1 MKTKN
6 NNWKAALKSLA
17 AAIGFALIGLTV
29 NAQMSS
35 YFENAGNS
43 TMAMITEKTV
53 TSAFATTVNTKALA
67 ATDVLAIYLFNET
80 EEPLQLEDWM
90 LKENNFS
97 TMYSIENEN
106 EPALEIEEW
115 MTNESNFEASVM
127 SLKTES
133 EEELQVENWML
144 DENKFEITEKTKV
157 TPKETKKAII
167 GANYTFVE
175 EADNGKHKVEEWM
188 FNPKVWKTK

>member
-17 AAIGFALIGLTV
+17 TAIGFALIGLTV

-35 YFENAGNS
+35 YFENAGNN

-67 ATDVLAIYLFNET
+67 TTDVFAIYLETET

-90 LKENNFS
+90 TKES
-97 TMYSIENEN
+97 TFESGFIR
-106 EPALEIEEW
+106 LE
-115 MTNESNFEASVM
+115 
-127 SLKTES
+127 TET
-133 EEELQVENWML
+133 EEELQVENWMM
-144 DENKFEITEKTKV
+144 DENRFNGTEKEIKESKSIQKV
-157 TPKETKKAII
+157 IAAKNYVFSEETD
-167 GANYTFVE
+167 E
-175 EADNGKHKVEEWM
+175 GKLRIEGWM
-188 FNPKVWKTK
+188 LNPKVWKTR